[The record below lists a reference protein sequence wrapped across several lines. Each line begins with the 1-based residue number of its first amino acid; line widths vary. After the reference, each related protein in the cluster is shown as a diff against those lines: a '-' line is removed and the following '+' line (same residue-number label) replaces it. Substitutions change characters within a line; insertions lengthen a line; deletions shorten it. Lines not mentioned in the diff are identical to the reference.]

1 MLCRPTNR
9 RNGSYVPVLM
19 AHGTN
24 VFHVSTAQLRPINTS
39 GHCASSGVRARG
51 WHSHQT
57 QLSRPT
63 SSAAPARELNC
74 VVAARPAES
83 PYLRLGLLQ
92 GYSCLCLVMDS
103 RHGVLRRVDHL
114 MIKNP
119 ARNRDLHFE
128 LVAKWTNV

>member
-1 MLCRPTNR
+1 MCSMFPLLSFAQSTPQGTAL
-9 RNGSYVPVLM
+9 VPAFALED
-19 AHGTN
+19 GT
-24 VFHVSTAQLRPINTS
+24 PIKL
-39 GHCASSGVRARG
+39 SSLGRY
-51 WHSHQT
+51 
-57 QLSRPT
+57 PP
-63 SSAAPARELNC
+63 AAPARELNC